1 MTGHPRSNDTIFRLL
16 CERHIRAFP
25 AKKGPRSMVPLSPV
39 DAGSL
44 WLPEAARI
52 WTVPLR
58 TWFTFMSAQ
67 EKGEEEE
74 KRVVKKTLPKMIKKQ
89 SGEKGGRVVC

>member
-1 MTGHPRSNDTIFRLL
+1 
-16 CERHIRAFP
+16 
-25 AKKGPRSMVPLSPV
+25 MVPLSPV